1 MGMLIKLRTQ
11 ELYKRFLINLG
22 YTDNLPINIGLEIDF
37 KKLDDDRVGEFIA
50 PGEKELEDYINSRDD
65 LSYEDRVRIENS
77 GLIFIDSDLV
87 KNGPESRII
96 STGLHELIHASRIVL
111 TNLDSGSDAIV
122 YHKGVFI
129 ENGDNKAHVVDPT
142 EIFWGNVDTSEN
154 SAKIAKKIVEENEE
168 NLNFGVEYDNQLSFQ
183 ARLNEALTELT
194 QAVAYRGY
202 LHGESILE
210 SVSKLKDNEDED
222 ISAIARI
229 ILRHNDDLLFRWFV
243 NPLEYQGYDLRYD
256 FFKEY
261 ITEADLDDVGV
272 LYELDCGEINKIRKA
287 KIKRRYRLVN

>member
-1 MGMLIKLRTQ
+1 MGVLIKLRAQ

-22 YTDNLPINIGLEIDF
+22 YTDNLPINIGFEIDF

-50 PGEKELEDYINSRDD
+50 PGKKELEEYINSRND
-65 LSYEDRVRIENS
+65 LSYEDRLRIENS
-77 GLIFIDSDLV
+77 GLIFVDSDLL
-87 KNGPESRII
+87 KTGPETRII
-96 STGLHELIHASRIVL
+96 STCLHELIHASRIVL

-129 ENGDNKAHVVDPT
+129 ENGDNKTHVVDPT
-142 EIFWGNVDTSEN
+142 EVFWGSVDDSNNALE
-154 SAKIAKKIVEENEE
+154 IAKKIVKENED

-202 LHGESILE
+202 LHRESILE
-210 SVSKLKDNEDED
+210 SVDKLKENEDED

-261 ITEADLDDVGV
+261 ITEDDLDDVRV
-272 LYELDCGEINKIRKA
+272 LYEIDCGEIDKIRKD
-287 KIKRRYRLVN
+287 KIKRR